1 MSHLLMMTQVKT
13 LERLQMN
20 PLPMTTQMKLLATQ
34 MKIKPNLLKG
44 EEVLKEIELGLR
56 GEAIEL
62 GLGLRGEAIELG
74 VGLRGE
80 EIELGVGLRGEEIE
94 LGVGL
99 RGEEMEQ
106 GLRRKTRNGWMN
118 HLPMTT
124 QMKPMTTQMKI
135 KPNLLSGDEVLKEI
149 ELGLCGEEI
158 ELGLGLGGEA
168 IELGVGLRGEE
179 IELGV
184 GLRGEEMEQ
193 GLRRKTI
200 NGWMNHLPM
209 TTQMKIKLN
218 LPMTTQMKPMTTQMK
233 IKPNLLSGDEV
244 LKEIEL
250 GLCGEEIELGLGLRG
265 EAIELGVG
273 LRGEEIELGVGLRGE
288 EMEQGLRRK
297 TRNGWMNHLP
307 MTTQMKI
314 KLNLPMTMQM
324 KPMTT
329 QMIKLNLLRGD
340 EVLKEIELGLC
351 GEEIELGLGLRGEAI
366 ERGVGLRGEEIELGV
381 GLRGEEMEQ
390 GLREEMEQ
398 GLRRKTRNGWMSHLL
413 MTTQM
418 KMNLNP
424 FSSVEVPKVI
434 ANHHHQQMLVPRK

>member
-1 MSHLLMMTQVKT
+1 MSHLLMMTQVRT
-13 LERLQMN
+13 LQRLQMN

-80 EIELGVGLRGEEIE
+80 E
-94 LGVGL
+94 
-99 RGEEMEQ
+99 
-106 GLRRKTRNGWMN
+106 
-118 HLPMTT
+118 
-124 QMKPMTTQMKI
+124 
-135 KPNLLSGDEVLKEI
+135 
-149 ELGLCGEEI
+149 
-158 ELGLGLGGEA
+158 
-168 IELGVGLRGEE
+168 
-179 IELGV
+179 
-184 GLRGEEMEQ
+184 
-193 GLRRKTI
+193 
-200 NGWMNHLPM
+200 
-209 TTQMKIKLN
+209 
-218 LPMTTQMKPMTTQMK
+218 
-233 IKPNLLSGDEV
+233 
-244 LKEIEL
+244 
-250 GLCGEEIELGLGLRG
+250 
-265 EAIELGVG
+265 IELGVG

>member
-1 MSHLLMMTQVKT
+1 MSHLLMMTQVRT
-13 LERLQMN
+13 LQRLQMN

-158 ELGLGLGGEA
+158 ELGLGL
-168 IELGVGLRGEE
+168 
-179 IELGV
+179 
-184 GLRGEEMEQ
+184 
-193 GLRRKTI
+193 
-200 NGWMNHLPM
+200 
-209 TTQMKIKLN
+209 
-218 LPMTTQMKPMTTQMK
+218 
-233 IKPNLLSGDEV
+233 
-244 LKEIEL
+244 
-250 GLCGEEIELGLGLRG
+250 
-265 EAIELGVG
+265 
-273 LRGEEIELGVGLRGE
+273 
-288 EMEQGLRRK
+288 
-297 TRNGWMNHLP
+297 
-307 MTTQMKI
+307 
-314 KLNLPMTMQM
+314 
-324 KPMTT
+324 
-329 QMIKLNLLRGD
+329 
-340 EVLKEIELGLC
+340 
-351 GEEIELGLGLRGEAI
+351 RGEAI